1 MADNEQLQGTVI
13 AAYRRYTLVKDQEN
27 KLHQCQQRKS
37 VGQVVC
43 GDVVLWQ
50 REDAETGVITSVEMR
65 HSILQRPDIN
75 NNLRIIA
82 SNIDQV
88 FIVVANK
95 PELNEGLIDR
105 YLVAA
110 ENSNLKPVIL
120 LNKTDLFSEKEAK
133 ELKQRLKLYQ
143 DIGYTVIYTSAKQEN
158 GLDPLAELLKST
170 NNIFVGQS
178 GVGKSSLINTL
189 LESDA
194 RIGEISEATG
204 KGKHTTTTA
213 YLYPLKNNDGHIID
227 SPGVR
232 EFGLVK
238 LSEEDIVYGFTEFRP
253 YIGLCKFRN
262 CAHKNEPGCALL
274 KAVED
279 EKITEQRWN
288 SCQRIISSLTES
300 KY

>member
-1 MADNEQLQGTVI
+1 MKNTVQVKGVVI
-13 AAYRRYTLVKDQEN
+13 AAFRKHTLVKDSNN
-27 KLHQCQQRKS
+27 KIIKCQQRKS

-43 GDVVLWQ
+43 GDNVLWQ
-50 REDAETGVITSVEMR
+50 LEDADMGVITSIEER
-65 HSILQRPDIN
+65 KTILQRPDIN

-88 FIVVANK
+88 FIVVAHK
-95 PELNEGLIDR
+95 PQLNEGLIDR

-110 ENSNLKPVIL
+110 ENSNLNPVIL
-120 LNKTDLFSEKEAK
+120 LNKTDLFEEQEFL
-133 ELKQRLKLYQ
+133 ELKQRLQLYQ
-143 DIGYTVIYTSAKQEN
+143 NIGYTVIYTSAKKEN
-158 GLDPLAELLKST
+158 GLVSLTELLKDK

-189 LESDA
+189 LKSDA

-213 YLYPLKNNDGHIID
+213 YLYPLKNNEGHIID

-238 LSEEDIVYGFTEFRP
+238 LSEEDITYGFAEFRP
-253 YIGLCKFRN
+253 YIGYCKFRN
-262 CAHKNEPGCALL
+262 CAHTNEPNCALL
-274 KAVED
+274 NAVENK
-279 EKITEQRWN
+279 KISVQRWD
-288 SCQRIISSLTES
+288 SYKRIIDSLNETR
-300 KY
+300 Y

>member
-1 MADNEQLQGTVI
+1 MNDIEQQGTVI
-13 AAYRRYTLVKDQEN
+13 AAYRHHTLVKDN
-27 KLHQCQQRKS
+27 DNNFIKCQQRKA
-37 VGQVVC
+37 VGSVVC

-50 REDAETGVITSVEMR
+50 VEDSDTGVITSIEKR
-65 HSILQRPDIN
+65 HSVLQRPDIN
-75 NNLRIIA
+75 NNLRTIA

-120 LNKTDLFSEKEAK
+120 LNKIDLFEEQ
-133 ELKQRLKLYQ
+133 EFLDLKQRLQLYQ
-143 DIGYTVIYTSAKQEN
+143 DIGYTVLYTSAEQED
-158 GLDPLAELLKST
+158 GLDSLRKALKDN

-189 LESDA
+189 LKSNA

-213 YLYPLKNNDGHIID
+213 YLYPLEQDQGCIID

-238 LSEEDIVYGFTEFRP
+238 LSEEDVFHGFMEFKP
-253 YIGLCKFRN
+253 YLGLCKFRD
-262 CAHKNEPGCALL
+262 CAHKSEPGCALL
-274 KAVED
+274 KALENN
-279 EKITEQRWN
+279 KITQQRWE
-288 SCQRIISSLTES
+288 SCKRIIDSLTQTRN
-300 KY
+300 

>member
-1 MADNEQLQGTVI
+1 MSNSEQQGTVI
-13 AAYRRYTLVKDQEN
+13 AAYRHHTLVKDQN
-27 KLHQCQQRKS
+27 NDLIKCQQRKS

-43 GDVVLWQ
+43 GDSVLWQ
-50 REDAETGVITSVEMR
+50 REDAETGVITSIAKR
-65 HSILQRPDIN
+65 HSVLQRPDIN

-82 SNIDQV
+82 SNVDQV
-88 FIVVANK
+88 FIVVAHK

-120 LNKTDLFSEKEAK
+120 LNKTDLFTEQEFT
-133 ELKQRLKLYQ
+133 ELKDRLKLYQ
-143 DIGYTVIYTSAKQEN
+143 DIGYSVIYTSAKQEH
-158 GLDPLAELLKST
+158 GLDSLVELLKNN

-189 LESDA
+189 LQSDA

-213 YLYPLKNNDGHIID
+213 YLYPLNNDEGYIID

-232 EFGLVK
+232 EFGLIK
-238 LSEEDIVYGFTEFRP
+238 LSEEDIIYGFKEFEP

-274 KAVED
+274 KALED
-279 EKITEQRWN
+279 EKITQQRWK
-288 SCQRIISSLTES
+288 SCQRIITSLTET

>member
-1 MADNEQLQGTVI
+1 MSDTKQIQGTVI
-13 AAYRRYTLVKDQEN
+13 AAFRHHTLVKDTNN
-27 KLHQCQQRKS
+27 KIFKCQQRKA

-43 GDVVLWQ
+43 GDAVLWQ
-50 REDAETGVITSVEMR
+50 MEDADTGVITSIQER

-75 NNLRIIA
+75 NNLKIIA

-120 LNKTDLFSEKEAK
+120 LNKIDLFEDQEYLD
-133 ELKQRLKLYQ
+133 LKQRLQLYQ
-143 DIGYTVIYTSAKQEN
+143 DIGYTVLFTSAKKEH
-158 GLDPLAELLKST
+158 GLDTLRESLKDN

-189 LESDA
+189 LKSNA

-213 YLYPLKNNDGHIID
+213 YLYPLEQDQGCIID

-238 LSEEDIVYGFTEFRP
+238 LSEADIFHGFMEFKP
-253 YIGLCKFRN
+253 YLGLCKFRD
-262 CAHKNEPGCALL
+262 CAHKSEPGCALL
-274 KAVED
+274 KALDNNE
-279 EKITEQRWN
+279 ITQQRWK
-288 SCQRIISSLTES
+288 SCKRIIESLTQS
-300 KY
+300 KN

>member
-1 MADNEQLQGTVI
+1 MTDIEKNKGTVI
-13 AAYRRYTLVKDQEN
+13 AAFRHHTLVKDIN
-27 KLHQCQQRKS
+27 NNLFKCQQRKA

-50 REDAETGVITSVEMR
+50 PEDSETGVITSVETR

-82 SNIDQV
+82 ANIDQV
-88 FIVVANK
+88 FIVVAHK

-110 ENSNLKPVIL
+110 ENSNLKPIIL
-120 LNKTDLFSEKEAK
+120 LNKTDLFGEKEFSD
-133 ELKQRLKLYQ
+133 LKQRLKLYQ
-143 DIGYTVIYTSAKQEN
+143 DIGYTVLYTSAKQEN
-158 GLDPLAELLKST
+158 GLNSLTNLLKDN

-178 GVGKSSLINTL
+178 GVGKTSLINTL
-189 LESDA
+189 LKSNA

-213 YLYPLKNNDGHIID
+213 YLYPLENAHGHIID

-238 LSEEDIVYGFTEFRP
+238 LSADDVFYGFTEFKP
-253 YIGLCKFRN
+253 YIGYCKFRN

-274 KAVED
+274 AALDDK
-279 EKITEQRWN
+279 KITQQRWD
-288 SCQRIISSLTES
+288 SCKRIIDSLTEE

>member
-1 MADNEQLQGTVI
+1 MSNGEHKGTVI
-13 AAYRRYTLVKDQEN
+13 AAYRHHTLVKDN
-27 KLHQCQQRKS
+27 NNNFIKCQQRKA
-37 VGQVVC
+37 VGSIVC
-43 GDVVLWQ
+43 GDIVLWQ
-50 REDAETGVITSVEMR
+50 EESNDTGVITSIKER
-65 HSILQRPDIN
+65 RTLLQRPDIN
-75 NNLRIIA
+75 NNLRTIA

-110 ENSNLKPVIL
+110 ENSNLKPIIL
-120 LNKTDLFSEKEAK
+120 LNKTDLFSDQ
-133 ELKQRLKLYQ
+133 ELLDLKKRLQIYE
-143 DIGYTVIYTSAKQEN
+143 DIGYSVLETSAKQEN
-158 GLDPLAELLKST
+158 GLDSLRVFLKDN

-178 GVGKSSLINTL
+178 GVGKTSLINTL
-189 LESDA
+189 LKLNA

-213 YLYPLKNNDGHIID
+213 YLYPLEQDQGYIID

-238 LSEEDIVYGFTEFRP
+238 LSEDDIYYGFIEFRP

-262 CAHKNEPGCALL
+262 CAHKKEPDCALINAL
-274 KAVED
+274 QNNE
-279 EKITEQRWN
+279 ITEKRWK
-288 SCQRIISSLTES
+288 SCKRIIDSLVN
-300 KY
+300 

>member
-1 MADNEQLQGTVI
+1 MADAPSLKGTAI
-13 AAYRRYTLVKDQEN
+13 AAFRRYTLVKDQN
-27 KLHQCQQRKS
+27 NQLFQCQQRKV

-43 GDVVLWQ
+43 GDKVIWQ
-50 REDAETGVITSVEMR
+50 KEDHESGVITALEER

-75 NNLRIIA
+75 GNLRIIA
-82 SNIDQV
+82 ANIDQV
-88 FIVVANK
+88 FIVVAHK

-110 ENSNLKPVIL
+110 ENSHLKPVIL
-120 LNKTDLFSEKEAK
+120 LNKTDLFTAEEFLD
-133 ELKQRLKLYQ
+133 LKQRLKLYE
-143 DIGYTVIYTSAKQEN
+143 DIGYAVIYTSAKQEQ
-158 GLDPLAELLKST
+158 GLDQLNEMLKDK

-189 LESDA
+189 LKSDA

-213 YLYPLKNNDGHIID
+213 YLYPLKQTQGYIID

-232 EFGLVK
+232 EFGLAK
-238 LSEEDIVYGFTEFRP
+238 LSEQDIYAGFKEFQQ
-253 YIGLCKFRN
+253 YLGYCKFRN
-262 CAHKNEPGCALL
+262 CAHESEPGCALQTAL
-274 KAVED
+274 E
-279 EKITEQRWN
+279 ENKISEQRWK
-288 SCQRIISSLTES
+288 SCQRIVASLKEA

>member
-1 MADNEQLQGTVI
+1 MSEIEQQGTVI
-13 AAYRRYTLVKDQEN
+13 AAYRRYTLVKDKEN

-50 REDAETGVITSVEMR
+50 HEDAETGVITSIEKR
-65 HSILQRPDIN
+65 HTILQRPDIN

-120 LNKTDLFSEKEAK
+120 LNKTDLFSEKEAE

-158 GLDPLAELLKST
+158 GLDSLAELLKNT

-213 YLYPLKNNDGHIID
+213 YLYPLKDNEGHIID

-238 LSEEDIVYGFTEFRP
+238 LSEEDIVYGFAEFKP

-279 EKITEQRWN
+279 KKITEQRWN
-288 SCQRIISSLTES
+288 SCQRIIASLTES
-300 KY
+300 RY